1 MIRYLK
7 VPVLLLAL
15 ILALALGLA
24 LSGPGMATEPGITQ
38 AEAEK
43 AAQSV
48 ARYCKVLIVRMD
60 ELIDDQWATQDLQDL
75 ASVWDKLDCHQVF
88 GVDERVRWL
97 LR

>member
-1 MIRYLK
+1 MIRHLK
-7 VPVLLLAL
+7 VPVILLAL

-24 LSGPGMATEPGITQ
+24 WTGPSLAAEPGITQ

-48 ARYCKVLIVRMD
+48 ARFCKVLIARM
-60 ELIDDQWATQDLQDL
+60 EGLIDDQWATQDLQDL
-75 ASVWDKLDCHQVF
+75 ASVWDRLDCHQVF

>member
-1 MIRYLK
+1 MFRFCAALA
-7 VPVLLLAL
+7 VTGLLA
-15 ILALALGLA
+15 
-24 LSGPGMATEPGITQ
+24 GPFAVPAQAQEKAQITQ

-48 ARYCKVLIVRMD
+48 ATFCKTLITRME

-75 ASVWDKLDCHQVF
+75 AAVWDSLDCHQVF
-88 GVDERVRWL
+88 GVDERIRWM

>member
-1 MIRYLK
+1 MRRFFRL
-7 VPVLLLAL
+7 PCLCLAFL
-15 ILALALGLA
+15 ILPVF
-24 LSGPGMATEPGITQ
+24 SHATEPQITQ

-48 ARYCKVLIVRMD
+48 AQFCKILITRM
-60 ELIDDQWATQDLQDL
+60 ESLIEDQWATQDLQDL
-75 ASVWDKLDCHQVF
+75 AAVWDNLDCHQVF

>member
-1 MIRYLK
+1 MRRLSRVLCLVTIAF
-7 VPVLLLAL
+7 VPGTVSVA
-15 ILALALGLA
+15 
-24 LSGPGMATEPGITQ
+24 EPQITQ

-48 ARYCKVLIVRMD
+48 AQFCKILITRI
-60 ELIDDQWATQDLQDL
+60 ESLIEDQWATQDLQDL
-75 ASVWDKLDCHQVF
+75 AAVWDSLDCHQVF